1 MRHIVLLTVMA
12 LAMLARLSGLDAAAQ
27 EATSATPGAR
37 ISGTFSIGDRSL
49 ALDCLGAGSPTVIL
63 DAGQDDGSAP
73 MTALQSALSEDVLTC
88 SYDRAGTGRSDPPP
102 TWPRSAAEVVADL
115 HALLLAAKVPGPYVL
130 IGQSAGGQLRPTL
143 RANLS

>member
-1 MRHIVLLTVMA
+1 MQRVIRSMLVLLL
-12 LAMLARLSGLDAAAQ
+12 LASTATILPAGHTRAQ
-27 EATSATPGAR
+27 EATSATPEPR

-49 ALDCLGAGSPTVIL
+49 SLNCLGAGSPTVIL

-102 TWPRSAAEVVADL
+102 TWPRAAAEVVADL
-115 HALLLAAKVPGPYVL
+115 H
-130 IGQSAGGQLRPTL
+130 
-143 RANLS
+143 